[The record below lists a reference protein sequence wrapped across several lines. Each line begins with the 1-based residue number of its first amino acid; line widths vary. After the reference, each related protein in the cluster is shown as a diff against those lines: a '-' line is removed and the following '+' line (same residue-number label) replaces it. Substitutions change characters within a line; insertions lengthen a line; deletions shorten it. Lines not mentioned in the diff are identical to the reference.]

1 MEAKRIEMEGEM
13 RKMDGK
19 ERGNRWVNNYGDEKK
34 TIMRSK
40 VKRLTRGVGI
50 EEEVG
55 REIMELLWE
64 WEVILV

>member
-34 TIMRSK
+34 TVMRSK